1 MHSLN
6 LKKISEANVEFLLPE
21 AEQQENEK
29 KHVPRRS
36 DPVFYNA
43 KQALNRDISVLMVN
57 AIKKLRLSKMESLAE
72 TFAGTGIRA
81 LRYAAQGPDIKN
93 IYINDIAARSINLTK
108 ENFDLHKDKITPTLH
123 YYNTD
128 AKLFFLELR
137 RQEIFLDFIDIDP
150 YGTPQPYLHNAFL
163 TFEKNA
169 VIAVTA
175 TDMPVITGKFP
186 EKAYRLYQIPNYKIV
201 NRSYCHE
208 LGLRMLIAYIQ
219 REALFYKLP
228 VIPLLSYYCDHY
240 VRVFMHHDTSFTV
253 DKIIQSHGYV
263 TECLRCGKREWY
275 TWKESFKHASI
286 CSNCSNSVVPIGPI
300 YVGPLHDSGIVNE
313 LKNISIEFSK
323 KNFIDRHQR
332 LQRLLPLFTEDLKI
346 NSPWYYQL
354 GEVSK
359 RKKIN
364 QTGPAHVIEV
374 LEENGIPASLTH
386 FDGPA
391 VKTNYPLELDPENLF
406 S

>member
-1 MHSLN
+1 M
-6 LKKISEANVEFLLPE
+6 
-21 AEQQENEK
+21 
-29 KHVPRRS
+29 
-36 DPVFYNA
+36 
-43 KQALNRDISVLMVN
+43 
-57 AIKKLRLSKMESLAE
+57 
-72 TFAGTGIRA
+72 
-81 LRYAAQGPDIKN
+81 
-93 IYINDIAARSINLTK
+93 
-108 ENFDLHKDKITPTLH
+108 LH

-150 YGTPQPYLHNAFL
+150 YGTPEPYLHNAFL

-228 VIPLLSYYCDHY
+228 VVPLLSYYCDHY
-240 VRVFMHHDTSFTV
+240 VRVFMHHDTTFTI

-263 TECLRCGKREWY
+263 KDCPRCGKRDWY
-275 TWKESFKHASI
+275 SWKESFKHSSV

-300 YVGPLHDSGIVNE
+300 YIGPLHHSAILKE
-313 LKNISIEFSK
+313 LQSIYVEFSK
-323 KNFIDRHQR
+323 KKSIDRHQR

-359 RKKIN
+359 RKKIS
-364 QTGPAHVIEV
+364 QTGPAHVIEI
-374 LEENGIPASLTH
+374 LEEHGIPASLTH

-391 VKTNYPLELDPENLF
+391 VKTNYALELDPENLF